1 MTTIT
6 TAESRLPVPESDAWA
21 YARVL
26 YDIHQ
31 LQRREG
37 THPKR
42 TADVLACKFV
52 FGTRPALQSEKF
64 AELLPF
70 VGHLHPAA
78 REVFVVARPRCRLLA
93 EAVATRWYG
102 GAPVRGSGASASF
115 WPRRPD
121 QDSPAA
127 TRGRP
132 WVRFRTCDGATNE
145 WQMSRPARARIA
157 RKFDHH
163 RHQRGEDVRQRRDP
177 TRRDR

>member
-21 YARVL
+21 YARAL
-26 YDIHQ
+26 YDRHQ
-31 LQRREG
+31 RQRREG

-78 REVFVVARPRCRLLA
+78 REVFVDQCRRWA
-93 EAVATRWYG
+93 KSNRDEAVKLRKRAELLEKQAEQFDQVNINAMHAT
-102 GAPVRGSGASASF
+102 
-115 WPRRPD
+115 
-121 QDSPAA
+121 
-127 TRGRP
+127 
-132 WVRFRTCDGATNE
+132 
-145 WQMSRPARARIA
+145 
-157 RKFDHH
+157 
-163 RHQRGEDVRQRRDP
+163 
-177 TRRDR
+177 